1 MSEAVVRR
9 RTGGRSARV
18 REAVLK
24 ATLQAVAAG
33 GADTVSISEIARRA
47 EVHETSIYRRWP
59 TREHLV
65 LDALLDYSE
74 ATLPIPNTGTL
85 RGDLIAFATAVTAYL
100 NSPLGRTLARSMAV
114 AGDDDALAAG
124 RAQFWQSRLEL
135 SSAMIERAKE
145 RGEIPT
151 DLDAATALELVIAP
165 LHFRALLT
173 HQSVDE
179 QAIGRLVDRLLAG
192 LIGQELST
200 RRSTKAKSRGGPCE
214 EPPPVREPR

>member
-1 MSEAVVRR
+1 MSGPAVRR

-24 ATLQAVAAG
+24 ATLHAVAER
-33 GADTVSISEIARRA
+33 GADAVSIGEIAQRA

-59 TREHLV
+59 TKEHLV

-74 ATLPIPNTGTL
+74 AKLPIPDTGTL
-85 RGDLIAFATAVTAYL
+85 RGDLVAFATAVTAYL
-100 NSPLGRTLARSMAV
+100 DSPLGCTLARSMAV
-114 AGDDDALAAG
+114 AGDDDTLAAG
-124 RAQFWQSRLEL
+124 RAQFWTSRLEL

-145 RGEIPT
+145 RGEIAT

-173 HQSVDE
+173 HQS
-179 QAIGRLVDRLLAG
+179 
-192 LIGQELST
+192 
-200 RRSTKAKSRGGPCE
+200 
-214 EPPPVREPR
+214 

>member
-1 MSEAVVRR
+1 MSEPVVRR

-24 ATLQAVAAG
+24 ATLHAVAEH
-33 GADTVSISEIARRA
+33 GADAVSISEIARQA

-59 TREHLV
+59 TKEHLL

-74 ATLPIPNTGTL
+74 AKLPIPNTGTL
-85 RGDLIAFATAVTAYL
+85 RDDLVAFATAVTAYL
-100 NSPLGRTLARSMAV
+100 DSPLGRTLARSMAI

-124 RAQFWQSRLEL
+124 RAQFWKSRLDL
-135 SSAMIERAKE
+135 ASAMIARAKD
-145 RGEIPT
+145 RGEVPT

-173 HQSVDE
+173 RQSTDE
-179 QAIGRLVDRLLAG
+179 HDIAQLVDALLTGLAG
-192 LIGQELST
+192 
-200 RRSTKAKSRGGPCE
+200 
-214 EPPPVREPR
+214 